1 MILKDSWFDAR
12 NRHENMVE
20 TQQRIG
26 HIRLTEMLGEG
37 GMGTVWRGYDEK
49 LRRKVAVKTL
59 RADRLDLQ
67 TRARLLAEARILSQ
81 LEHPN
86 ICRLYDYVEGER
98 NDYLVL
104 ELIRGRTLGSAIASG
119 LADAE
124 KLRLGFADKLR
135 IAEEIARTL
144 VVAHARG
151 IVHRDLK
158 PSNVMLVASGDGAR
172 AESGDG
178 QVKVLDFGLAR
189 SVEGPAAETSAERP
203 PADAGSAPHRA
214 AAAASGTLT
223 RLGSIVLKSE
233 AGRVTGTPAN
243 MSPEQARG
251 EGATAASD
259 MYSFGPTA
267 YGSRI
272 ARASCQCSSAAFDAP
287 RAASTSPRWRCACSS
302 TSAGSPLR
310 RQPRWRCE
318 ERPQPPCPVARGR
331 LLTGRPVA
339 RPFLHQPRDVGLPV
353 PEPAAALRQPLER
366 PPLDLA
372 NELPFSRGVL

>member
-158 PSNVMLVASGDGAR
+158 PSNVML

-189 SVEGPAAETSAERP
+189 LVEGPAAGIPAERP
-203 PADAGSAPHRA
+203 PADAGSAPRRA
-214 AAAASGTLT
+214 A
-223 RLGSIVLKSE
+223 
-233 AGRVTGTPAN
+233 
-243 MSPEQARG
+243 
-251 EGATAASD
+251 
-259 MYSFGPTA
+259 
-267 YGSRI
+267 
-272 ARASCQCSSAAFDAP
+272 
-287 RAASTSPRWRCACSS
+287 
-302 TSAGSPLR
+302 
-310 RQPRWRCE
+310 
-318 ERPQPPCPVARGR
+318 
-331 LLTGRPVA
+331 
-339 RPFLHQPRDVGLPV
+339 
-353 PEPAAALRQPLER
+353 
-366 PPLDLA
+366 
-372 NELPFSRGVL
+372 